1 MSVNMKNRALL
12 MGAVMSLCGTGAMA
26 GDEGATGKAGEVR
39 AAATPGVTLS
49 PQVTEGVVN
58 APVEE
63 VWKAFATAE
72 GFKLWGVAQCD
83 LELRVGGLIRTHY
96 KADGVLGD
104 EGTIYNQVLAFEE
117 PTMFAFRIV
126 KPPAGF
132 PFKEETWAST
142 WSVATMT
149 PTSDGKTRLRLA
161 GMGYPD
167 TEDGRKM
174 RDFFLAGNAWS
185 MKKLEEK
192 FGAARDEQGGAPAR
206 GGVHETPALAPVE
219 HERVV
224 AMARDEVWRNLTT
237 SAGWKA
243 WIGVDSKIELSPGG
257 AFEVYFGSE
266 APEGERGSEGCNV
279 LSYVPG
285 RMLSFTWN
293 ASPKHAHARSKRTWV
308 VIELADAGPG
318 MTRVTLR
325 PLGFTEQAT
334 QHPEHE
340 AEWKAVR
347 AYFQSAWGRVLDE
360 MTRYA
365 SSAR

>member
-12 MGAVMSLCGTGAMA
+12 MGAVMSLCAAGAMA
-26 GDEGATGKAGEVR
+26 GDEGAGGNAGEVR

-72 GFKLWGVAQCD
+72 GFKLWGVAHCD
-83 LELRVGGLIRTHY
+83 VDLRVGGLIRTHY

-126 KPPAGF
+126 NPPAGF

-142 WSVATMT
+142 WSVATLT

-185 MKKLEEK
+185 MKKLAEK
-192 FGAARDEQGGAPAR
+192 FGSGETATGAAHASDP
-206 GGVHETPALAPVE
+206 LAPIELERIVE
-219 HERVV
+219 LPRQRVW
-224 AMARDEVWRNLTT
+224 ELLES
-237 SAGWKA
+237 SAGWKR
-243 WIGVDSKIELSPGG
+243 WLGVESKIEMTPGG
-257 AFEVYFGSE
+257 AFEIYFGSD
-266 APEGERGSEGCNV
+266 APEGQRGSEGCKV
-279 LSYVPG
+279 LSLVPG
-285 RMLSFTWN
+285 RMLSYSWN
-293 ASPKHAHARSKRTWV
+293 ANPMHAHARTKHTWV
-308 VIELADAGPG
+308 VIELADAGAAA
-318 MTRVTLR
+318 TRVTLR
-325 PLGFTEQAT
+325 HLGFAEQAKEN
-334 QHPEHE
+334 PEHE
-340 AEWKAVR
+340 AEWKDVR
-347 AYFQSAWGRVLDE
+347 AYFQNAWGRVLDE

-365 SSAR
+365 SSAK

>member
-1 MSVNMKNRALL
+1 MLSVTRFKAAVIV
-12 MGAVMSLCGTGAMA
+12 MGA
-26 GDEGATGKAGEVR
+26 
-39 AAATPGVTLS
+39 AAALAATARGGDVDPPAEAAAAVAVLS
-49 PQVTEGVVN
+49 PQSTEAVIH

-63 VWKAFATAE
+63 VWKVFATAE
-72 GFKLWGVAQCD
+72 GFKSWGVAQCELD
-83 LELRVGGLIRTHY
+83 LRVGGLIRTHY
-96 KADGVLGD
+96 KAGGVLGD
-104 EGTIYNQVLAFEE
+104 DETIVNQVLAYEE

-185 MKKLEEK
+185 MKKLAEK
-192 FGAARDEQGGAPAR
+192 FGSGEAATGAAHASDP
-206 GGVHETPALAPVE
+206 LAPIE
-219 HERVV
+219 HERIVELP
-224 AMARDEVWRNLTT
+224 RQRVWELLES
-237 SAGWKA
+237 SAGWKR
-243 WIGVDSKIELSPGG
+243 WLGVESKIEMTPGG
-257 AFEVYFGSE
+257 AFEIYFGSE
-266 APEGERGSEGCNV
+266 APEGQRGSEGCKV

-285 RMLSFTWN
+285 RMLSYSWN
-293 ASPKHAHARSKRTWV
+293 ANPMHAHARTRHTWV
-308 VIELADAGPG
+308 VIELADAGAAA
-318 MTRVTLR
+318 TRVTLR
-325 PLGFTEQAT
+325 HMGFAEQAK
-334 QHPEHE
+334 QNPEHE
-340 AEWKAVR
+340 AEWKEVR

-365 SSAR
+365 SSAK